1 VGPDEWLIEL
11 RNLPFFS
18 NLPFFKFQGFQIFLL
33 IFNIPILGE
42 CFRFAF
48 IEVEE

>member
-11 RNLPFFS
+11 RNLPIFFS

-33 IFNIPILGE
+33 IFNIPIL
-42 CFRFAF
+42 
-48 IEVEE
+48 EV